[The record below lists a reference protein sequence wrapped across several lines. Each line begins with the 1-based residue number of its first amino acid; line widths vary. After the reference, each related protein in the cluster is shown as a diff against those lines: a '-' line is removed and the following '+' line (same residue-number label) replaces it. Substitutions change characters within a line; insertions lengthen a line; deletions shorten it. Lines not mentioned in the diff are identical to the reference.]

1 MDKAILSK
9 FFFKYFAWFITI
21 ILHPLLMPAL
31 GVYIILGSGHFS
43 LISPEGKSLI
53 LMITI
58 ICTFA
63 LPVAF
68 LPFFYY
74 QKISTSFAI
83 NEKQER
89 ILPLIVT
96 AALYYL
102 SFYLFRR
109 MGVPIFIQA
118 FQLASALAVI
128 VTLLITIKWKVS
140 AHLVGI
146 GGIIGLILVLTVF
159 YHINLFFYL
168 VISLILAGWV
178 AFARLSLDAHTPGQ
192 VYIGL
197 AVGFLVMVGTLVLF

>member
-1 MDKAILSK
+1 
-9 FFFKYFAWFITI
+9 
-21 ILHPLLMPAL
+21 
-31 GVYIILGSGHFS
+31 
-43 LISPEGKSLI
+43 
-53 LMITI
+53 
-58 ICTFA
+58 
-63 LPVAF
+63 
-68 LPFFYY
+68 
-74 QKISTSFAI
+74 
-83 NEKQER
+83 
-89 ILPLIVT
+89 
-96 AALYYL
+96 
-102 SFYLFRR
+102 